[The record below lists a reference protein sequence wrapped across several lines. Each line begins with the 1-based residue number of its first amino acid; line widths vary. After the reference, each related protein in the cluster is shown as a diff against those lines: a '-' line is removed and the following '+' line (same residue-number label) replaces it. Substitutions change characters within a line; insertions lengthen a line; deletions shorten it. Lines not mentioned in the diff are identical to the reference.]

1 MVTRSV
7 SSPRSPSSVQP
18 AGATSLLLR
27 RALIADALI
36 TGATGA
42 LMLAGAGPLHDWLDL
57 PTALLRWA
65 GLFLIAYAG
74 LVARVGTRPTINRSA
89 VKGIIAANLV
99 WAVGC
104 LALLAGDRIDPN
116 GWGIA
121 FILVQVAAVV
131 FFAVVQGVGLRTALT
146 RRESAT
152 LSHAGRGH
160 KKRLVRLLSRSGRGA
175 GGEGCPVRAATP
187 APSRRSCRH
196 AFPAGGSIRW
206 SCRGRWP

>member
-1 MVTRSV
+1 MTARSV
-7 SSPRSPSSVQP
+7 ASSPSPSSVQP

-65 GLFLIAYAG
+65 GLVLIGYAG
-74 LVARVGTRPTINRSA
+74 LVARAGTRPIIHRGA
-89 VKGIIAANLV
+89 VKGIIAANLA

-121 FILVQVAAVV
+121 FMLVQVAAVV
-131 FFAVVQGVGLRTALT
+131 FFAVVQMVGL
-146 RRESAT
+146 
-152 LSHAGRGH
+152 
-160 KKRLVRLLSRSGRGA
+160 KKAS
-175 GGEGCPVRAATP
+175 
-187 APSRRSCRH
+187 
-196 AFPAGGSIRW
+196 
-206 SCRGRWP
+206 